1 MFEPM
6 PQAVPA
12 TELASGCAVD
22 AAGVA
27 DPPRLP
33 GLPADPLAAFLDEA
47 AGFEPAPDGPLV
59 ERRDLDG
66 LEDVVPGAALA
77 LALEGL
83 EPADLSD
90 EALLE
95 VAAAAE
101 RLRSWAFALQART
114 ITELTLRAGGSGVT
128 LDGVSASAAAR
139 LCLTGRSADLLVG
152 MAAGLGDLPEVAD
165 ALGDGRIDERRAR
178 TLVDGSVD
186 VPREDRRRLVAPLV
200 GTRSEPGPACRLT
213 APRVRERV
221 RRAVAAYDPAGADRR
236 RERARAER
244 CVRFEPAGDAMAYLS
259 ALLPAGD
266 AAGVRAHLD
275 ALAVPAQRAPGEVRT
290 LDQLRAD
297 TLVALLTG
305 ARPVEHRRPDPC
317 EAAPEASPAATEGAA
332 TEGVATG
339 GVALDDVAMGDAVV
353 DGVAWTA
360 PTVRTVVHV
369 TVAASTLLGLDD
381 EPGELRGFG
390 PIPASLARG
399 LASGPNVTWQRILTD
414 PATGVA
420 TDVSR
425 RTYRPGVVLGDL
437 VRARDETCTFPGCR
451 VPAWRCDLG
460 HVEPFDHASAGAE
473 PRPPGQT
480 RADNLHPVCRRHH
493 NLKTHGAWSTVRDPA
508 SGRVTWGAPSGH
520 DHVVGAHVVDRAHAC
535 AALGDGEVETS
546 RPAAAGRRDV
556 PAVPIRRELLDEGP
570 PF

>member
-1 MFEPM
+1 MFESM

-12 TELASGCAVD
+12 AVPPSGSSVDYANVVD
-22 AAGVA
+22 AQ
-27 DPPRLP
+27 RLP
-33 GLPADPLAAFLDEA
+33 GLPADPLATFLDEI

-59 ERRDLDG
+59 DGRDLDG
-66 LEDVVPGAALA
+66 LEDVAPGAALA

-83 EPADLSD
+83 ELADLSD

-114 ITELTLRAGGSGVT
+114 ITELTLRAGGSGLA

-139 LCLTGRSADLLVG
+139 LCLTGRSADMLVG

-165 ALGDGRIDERRAR
+165 ALSDGRIDERRAR

-200 GTRSEPGPACRLT
+200 GTGSEPGPACRLT

-236 RERARAER
+236 RERARADR

-259 ALLPAGD
+259 ALLPASD

-275 ALAVPAQRAPGEVRT
+275 ALAVPAQRASGEVRT

-305 ARPVEHRRPDPC
+305 ARPVEHRTPGPC
-317 EAAPEASPAATEGAA
+317 DAALEASPAAAEGAA
-332 TEGVATG
+332 TECA
-339 GVALDDVAMGDAVV
+339 AAGDAVV
-353 DGVAWTA
+353 DDVAWTA

-390 PIPASLARG
+390 PIPASLARD
-399 LASGPNVTWQRILTD
+399 LASAPNVTWQRILTD

-437 VRARDETCTFPGCR
+437 LRARDETCTFPGCR
-451 VPAWRCDLG
+451 VPAWRCDLD
-460 HVEPFDHASAGAE
+460 HVEPFDHASGGAE

-493 NLKTHGAWSTVRDPA
+493 NLKTHGNWSTVRDPV

-520 DHVVGAHVVDRAHAC
+520 DHVVGAHVIDPAHAC
-535 AALGDGEVETS
+535 AGLGDGEVETS
-546 RPAAAGRRDV
+546 RPAAAAQGV
-556 PAVPIRRELLDEGP
+556 PAVPIQREPLDEDP